1 MEEGTVTTQSRAR
14 SFIIKRPRL
23 TKILDESEARILLLV
38 APAGYGKTTLARE
51 WLEGKD
57 GDAWYSGG
65 PSMADVAALAV
76 GIAEALSP
84 EDPSGLCERVRHL
97 AAGGYEHE
105 GLARAIAA
113 SAEAKA
119 CAVLAID

>member
-1 MEEGTVTTQSRAR
+1 MEEGTVMTQPRAR

-57 GDAWYSGG
+57 RVAWYSGG
-65 PSMADVAALAV
+65 PAMADVAALAV
-76 GIAEALSP
+76 GIAEAL
-84 EDPSGLCERVRHL
+84 DPALAERIRLL
-97 AAGGYEHE
+97 AANGQPAQA
-105 GLARAIAA
+105 LARAIAN
-113 SAEAKA
+113 AETAH
-119 CAVLAID
+119 